1 MLRASSG
8 HYNAWNLATNRGI
21 GKSKGG
27 FVSVREAYTTSE
39 SNIYTDGRNEVL
51 TPRAE
56 AVTISEPIQRDA
68 APIRPFEDVGP
79 HIFYVDG
86 KYFIVYI
93 VKG

>member
-1 MLRASSG
+1 MCQGSLYYIKIEYLYGRKEGSF
-8 HYNAWNLATNRGI
+8 NL
-21 GKSKGG
+21 
-27 FVSVREAYTTSE
+27 
-39 SNIYTDGRNEVL
+39 
-51 TPRAE
+51 RAE
-56 AVTISEPIQRDA
+56 AVTTSEPIQRDA